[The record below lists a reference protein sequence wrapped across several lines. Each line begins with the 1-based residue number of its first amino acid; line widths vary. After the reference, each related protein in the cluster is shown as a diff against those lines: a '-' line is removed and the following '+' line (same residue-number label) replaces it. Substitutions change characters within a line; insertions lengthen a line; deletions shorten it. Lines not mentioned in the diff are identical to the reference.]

1 MTMVRFY
8 NVNTSTT
15 QTSPS
20 FDMSFTTQVRVKNTN
35 FGPYEYDSTNATFTS
50 HKSLFLMVKL
60 GYVLSTKKVNVNS
73 NALPSNTSLTSE
85 LSAGFLILNSHAEF
99 SGKVVLMFVMKK
111 K

>member
-1 MTMVRFY
+1 MNMIAPMPRSCTKVY
-8 NVNTSTT
+8 
-15 QTSPS
+15 QW
-20 FDMSFTTQVRVKNTN
+20 
-35 FGPYEYDSTNATFTS
+35 
-50 HKSLFLMVKL
+50 HKSLFPMVKL

>member
-1 MTMVRFY
+1 
-8 NVNTSTT
+8 
-15 QTSPS
+15 
-20 FDMSFTTQVRVKNTN
+20 
-35 FGPYEYDSTNATFTS
+35 
-50 HKSLFLMVKL
+50 MVKL

-111 K
+111 KSTEINCTMTIDLSTKEVQAMSC